1 MNHLKITKHN
11 SYFIMRYTTLKY
23 ITVVAVL
30 CSSLYA
36 KGQTLTL
43 QDCVEL
49 ALEKNI
55 TIKQSE
61 LDVAS
66 AEIDKKSAFGN
77 FLPNINAQTSH
88 SWNIGLNQN
97 ITTGLLEDVTTQFSS
112 FGVNMGVD
120 IYNGLQ
126 NVKRLHRANLAII
139 AQQYN
144 LADIAQNTSILVA
157 NSYLQ
162 VMFNREQLMVQES
175 QLAVSIKE
183 LERTKTLIE
192 AGVLTS
198 GNVFELEATIASQEQ
213 AVIQAEN
220 SLRLTKIN
228 LAQLL
233 LITDYENFDIAVEM
247 FDVPF
252 PEILEKTPKAI
263 YEEALTHRNDIKLSV
278 TNLEISKADIEIAK
292 TGLQPSLSAFY
303 SYSTRLSYSDRLT
316 GTGVFDDFPIGIVA
330 TTGQEVVRS
339 IEQTRVIGP
348 ESLGT
353 QFKMN
358 DGHNFGIQLSI
369 PILNG
374 FAAKNN
380 VKRSKVNL
388 MRSENQFEQQK
399 LNLEST
405 VNQAYNDAKGAFN
418 FYKAAQKTVIAR
430 NDAYDD
436 ATKRFDAGIMNS
448 FEFTQIKQRYETS
461 VSDELRAKYDYVFK
475 LKVLEFYFGLKLEI

>member
-1 MNHLKITKHN
+1 MQ
-11 SYFIMRYTTLKY
+11 
-23 ITVVAVL
+23 
-30 CSSLYA
+30 
-36 KGQTLTL
+36 GQTLTL
-43 QDCVEL
+43 QECVEL

-61 LDVAS
+61 LDIAN
-66 AEIDKKSAFGN
+66 AELDKSNAFGN

-97 ITTGLLEDVTTQFSS
+97 ITTGLLENLTTQFSS
-112 FGVNMGVD
+112 LGVNMGVD

-144 LADIAQNTSILVA
+144 LADITDDTALLVA

-162 VMFNREQLMVQES
+162 VMFNREQLGVQES
-175 QLAVSIKE
+175 QFAVSLKE
-183 LERTKTLIE
+183 LERTKILIE
-192 AGVLTS
+192 AGVLTT
-198 GNVFELEATIASQEQ
+198 GDIFELEATIASQQQ
-213 AVIQAEN
+213 AVVQAQN
-220 SLRLTKIN
+220 NLRLTKIN

-233 LITDYENFDIAVEM
+233 LITDYENFDIAVEA

-252 PEILEKTPKAI
+252 PQILDETPKAI
-263 YEEALTHRNDIKLSV
+263 FEKALSDRNDIKLSL
-278 TNLEISKADIEIAK
+278 TNLEISKTDIEIAK
-292 TGLQPSLSAFY
+292 TSLQPSLSAFY
-303 SYSTRLSYSDRLT
+303 SYSTRISYSDRLT
-316 GTGVFDDFPIGIVA
+316 GTGVFNQFPIGTVA
-330 TTGQEVVRS
+330 ATGQEVVTQV
-339 IEQTRVIGP
+339 EQRGVIGP
-348 ESLGT
+348 SSFVDQLQT
-353 QFKMN
+353 N

-374 FAAKNN
+374 FSAKNN

-388 MRSENQFEQQK
+388 MRFENQFEQQK
-399 LNLEST
+399 LGLEST

-430 NDAYDD
+430 NDAYQD
-436 ATKRFDAGIMNS
+436 ATKRFDAGVMNS
-448 FEFTQIKQRYETS
+448 FEFTQIKQRYEAS
-461 VSDELRAKYDYVFK
+461 VSDELRAKFDYVFK

>member
-1 MNHLKITKHN
+1 
-11 SYFIMRYTTLKY
+11 MRYTTLK
-23 ITVVAVL
+23 ITFTALIFCV
-30 CSSLYA
+30 SFYMQ
-36 KGQTLTL
+36 GQTLTL
-43 QDCVEL
+43 QECVEL

-61 LDVAS
+61 LDIAN
-66 AEIDKKSAFGN
+66 AELDKSNAFGN

-97 ITTGLLEDVTTQFSS
+97 ITTGLLENLTTQFSS
-112 FGVNMGVD
+112 LGVNMGVD

-144 LADIAQNTSILVA
+144 LADITDDTALLVA

-162 VMFNREQLMVQES
+162 VMFNREQLGVQES
-175 QLAVSIKE
+175 QFAVSLKE
-183 LERTKTLIE
+183 LERTKILIE
-192 AGVLTS
+192 AGVLTTRDI
-198 GNVFELEATIASQEQ
+198 FELDATIASQQQSVVQ
-213 AVIQAEN
+213 AQN
-220 SLRLTKIN
+220 NLRLTKIN

-233 LITDYENFDIAVEM
+233 LITDYENFDIAVEA

-252 PEILEKTPKAI
+252 PQILDETPKAI
-263 YEEALTHRNDIKLSV
+263 FEKALSNRNDIKLSL
-278 TNLEISKADIEIAK
+278 TNLEISKTDIEIAK
-292 TGLQPSLSAFY
+292 TSLQPSLSAFY
-303 SYSTRLSYSDRLT
+303 SYSTRISYSDRLT
-316 GTGVFDDFPIGIVA
+316 GTGVFNQFPIGTVA
-330 TTGQEVVRS
+330 ATGQEVVTQV
-339 IEQTRVIGP
+339 EQRGVIGP
-348 ESLGT
+348 SSFVDQL
-353 QFKMN
+353 QMN

-374 FAAKNN
+374 FSAKNN

-388 MRSENQFEQQK
+388 MRFENQFEQQK
-399 LNLEST
+399 LGLEST

-430 NDAYDD
+430 NDAYQD
-436 ATKRFDAGIMNS
+436 ATKRFDAGVMNS
-448 FEFTQIKQRYETS
+448 FEFTQIKQRYEAS
-461 VSDELRAKYDYVFK
+461 VSDELRAKFDYVFK

>member
-1 MNHLKITKHN
+1 
-11 SYFIMRYTTLKY
+11 MRYTTLK
-23 ITVVAVL
+23 ITFTALIFCV
-30 CSSLYA
+30 SFYMQ
-36 KGQTLTL
+36 GQTLTL
-43 QDCVEL
+43 QECVEL

-61 LDVAS
+61 LDIAN
-66 AEIDKKSAFGN
+66 AELDKSNAFWN

-97 ITTGLLEDVTTQFSS
+97 ITTGLLENLTTQFSS
-112 FGVNMGVD
+112 LGVNMGVD

-144 LADIAQNTSILVA
+144 LADITDDTSLLVA

-162 VMFNREQLMVQES
+162 VMFNREQLGVQES
-175 QLAVSIKE
+175 QFAVSLKE
-183 LERTKTLIE
+183 LERTKILIE
-192 AGVLTS
+192 AGVLTTRDI
-198 GNVFELEATIASQEQ
+198 FELDATIASQQQSVVQ
-213 AVIQAEN
+213 AQN
-220 SLRLTKIN
+220 NLRLTKIN

-233 LITDYENFDIAVEM
+233 LITDYENFDIAVEA

-252 PEILEKTPKAI
+252 PQILDETPKAI
-263 YEEALTHRNDIKLSV
+263 FEKALSDRNDIKLSL
-278 TNLEISKADIEIAK
+278 TNLEISKTDVEIAK
-292 TGLQPSLSAFY
+292 TSLQPSLSAFY
-303 SYSTRLSYSDRLT
+303 SYSTRISYSDRLT
-316 GTGVFDDFPIGIVA
+316 GTGVFNQFPIGTVA
-330 TTGQEVVRS
+330 ATGQEVVTQV
-339 IEQTRVIGP
+339 EQRGVIGP
-348 ESLGT
+348 SSFVDQLQT
-353 QFKMN
+353 N

-374 FAAKNN
+374 FSAKNN

-388 MRSENQFEQQK
+388 MRFENQFEQQK
-399 LNLEST
+399 LGLEST

-430 NDAYDD
+430 NDAYQD
-436 ATKRFDAGIMNS
+436 ATKRFDAGVMNS
-448 FEFTQIKQRYETS
+448 FEFTQIKQRYEAS
-461 VSDELRAKYDYVFK
+461 VSDELRAKFDYVFK

>member
-1 MNHLKITKHN
+1 
-11 SYFIMRYTTLKY
+11 MRYTTLK
-23 ITVVAVL
+23 ITFTALIFCV
-30 CSSLYA
+30 SFYMQ
-36 KGQTLTL
+36 GQTLTL
-43 QDCVEL
+43 QECVEL

-61 LDVAS
+61 LDIAN
-66 AEIDKKSAFGN
+66 AELDKSNAFGN

-97 ITTGLLEDVTTQFSS
+97 ITTGLLENLTTQFSS
-112 FGVNMGVD
+112 LGVNMGVD

-144 LADIAQNTSILVA
+144 LADITDDTALLVA

-162 VMFNREQLMVQES
+162 VMFNREQLGVQES
-175 QLAVSIKE
+175 QFAVSLKE
-183 LERTKTLIE
+183 LERTKILIE
-192 AGVLTS
+192 AGVLTTRDI
-198 GNVFELEATIASQEQ
+198 FELDATIASQQQSVVQ
-213 AVIQAEN
+213 AQN
-220 SLRLTKIN
+220 NLRLTKIN

-233 LITDYENFDIAVEM
+233 LITDYENFDIAVEA

-252 PEILEKTPKAI
+252 PQILDETPKAI
-263 YEEALTHRNDIKLSV
+263 FEKALSDRNDIKLSL
-278 TNLEISKADIEIAK
+278 TNLEISKTDIEIAK
-292 TGLQPSLSAFY
+292 TSLQPSLSAFY
-303 SYSTRLSYSDRLT
+303 SYSTRISYSDRLT
-316 GTGVFDDFPIGIVA
+316 GTGVFNQFPIGTVA
-330 TTGQEVVRS
+330 ATGQEVVTQV
-339 IEQTRVIGP
+339 EQRGVIGP
-348 ESLGT
+348 SSFVDQL
-353 QFKMN
+353 QMN

-374 FAAKNN
+374 FSAKNS

-388 MRSENQFEQQK
+388 MRFENQFEQQK
-399 LNLEST
+399 LGLEST

-430 NDAYDD
+430 NDAYQD
-436 ATKRFDAGIMNS
+436 ATKRFDAGVMNS
-448 FEFTQIKQRYETS
+448 FEFTQIKQRYEAS
-461 VSDELRAKYDYVFK
+461 VSDELRAKFDYVFK

>member
-1 MNHLKITKHN
+1 
-11 SYFIMRYTTLKY
+11 MRYTTLK
-23 ITVVAVL
+23 ITFTALIFCV
-30 CSSLYA
+30 SFYMQ
-36 KGQTLTL
+36 GQTLTL
-43 QDCVEL
+43 QECVEL

-61 LDVAS
+61 LDIAN
-66 AEIDKKSAFGN
+66 AELDKSNAFGN

-97 ITTGLLEDVTTQFSS
+97 ITTGLLENLTTQFSS
-112 FGVNMGVD
+112 LGVNMGVD

-144 LADIAQNTSILVA
+144 LADISDDTALLVA

-162 VMFNREQLMVQES
+162 VMFNREQLGVQES
-175 QLAVSIKE
+175 QFAVSLKE
-183 LERTKTLIE
+183 LERTKILIE
-192 AGVLTS
+192 AGVLTTRDI
-198 GNVFELEATIASQEQ
+198 FELDATIASQQQSVVQ
-213 AVIQAEN
+213 AQN
-220 SLRLTKIN
+220 NLRLTKIN

-233 LITDYENFDIAVEM
+233 LITDYENFDIAVEA

-252 PEILEKTPKAI
+252 PQILDETPKAI
-263 YEEALTHRNDIKLSV
+263 FEKALSDRNDIKLSL
-278 TNLEISKADIEIAK
+278 TNLEISKTDIEIAK
-292 TGLQPSLSAFY
+292 TSLQPSLSAFY
-303 SYSTRLSYSDRLT
+303 SYSTRISYSDRLT
-316 GTGVFDDFPIGIVA
+316 GTGVFNQFPIGTVA
-330 TTGQEVVRS
+330 ATGQEVVTQV
-339 IEQTRVIGP
+339 EQRGVIGP
-348 ESLGT
+348 SSFVDQL
-353 QFKMN
+353 QMN

-374 FAAKNN
+374 FSAKNN

-388 MRSENQFEQQK
+388 MRFENQFEQQK
-399 LNLEST
+399 LGLEST

-430 NDAYDD
+430 NDAYQD
-436 ATKRFDAGIMNS
+436 ATKRFDAGVMNS
-448 FEFTQIKQRYETS
+448 FEFTQIKQRYEAS
-461 VSDELRAKYDYVFK
+461 VSDELRAKFDYVFK

>member
-1 MNHLKITKHN
+1 
-11 SYFIMRYTTLKY
+11 MRYTTLK
-23 ITVVAVL
+23 ITFTALIFCV
-30 CSSLYA
+30 SFYMQ
-36 KGQTLTL
+36 GQTLTL
-43 QDCVEL
+43 QECVEL

-61 LDVAS
+61 LDIAN
-66 AEIDKKSAFGN
+66 AELDKSNAFGN

-97 ITTGLLEDVTTQFSS
+97 ITTGLLENLTTQFSS
-112 FGVNMGVD
+112 LGVNMGVD

-144 LADIAQNTSILVA
+144 LADITDDTALLVA

-162 VMFNREQLMVQES
+162 VMFNREQLGVQES
-175 QLAVSIKE
+175 QFAVSLKE
-183 LERTKTLIE
+183 LERTKILIE
-192 AGVLTS
+192 AGVLTTRDI
-198 GNVFELEATIASQEQ
+198 FELDATIASQQQSVVQ
-213 AVIQAEN
+213 AQN
-220 SLRLTKIN
+220 NLRLTKIN

-233 LITDYENFDIAVEM
+233 LITDYENFDIAVEA

-252 PEILEKTPKAI
+252 PQILDETPKAI
-263 YEEALTHRNDIKLSV
+263 FEKALSDRNDIKLSL
-278 TNLEISKADIEIAK
+278 TNLEISKTDVEIAK
-292 TGLQPSLSAFY
+292 TSLQPSLSAFY
-303 SYSTRLSYSDRLT
+303 SYSTRISYSDRLT
-316 GTGVFDDFPIGIVA
+316 GTGVFNQFPIGTVA
-330 TTGQEVVRS
+330 ATGQEVVTQV
-339 IEQTRVIGP
+339 EQRGVIGP
-348 ESLGT
+348 SSFVDQL
-353 QFKMN
+353 QMN

-374 FAAKNN
+374 FSAKNN

-388 MRSENQFEQQK
+388 MRFENQFEQQK
-399 LNLEST
+399 LGLEST

-430 NDAYDD
+430 NDAYQD
-436 ATKRFDAGIMNS
+436 ATKRFDAGVMNS
-448 FEFTQIKQRYETS
+448 FEFTQIKQRYEAS
-461 VSDELRAKYDYVFK
+461 VSDELRAKFDYVFK

>member
-1 MNHLKITKHN
+1 
-11 SYFIMRYTTLKY
+11 MRYTTLK
-23 ITVVAVL
+23 ITFTALIFCV
-30 CSSLYA
+30 SFYMQ
-36 KGQTLTL
+36 GQTLTL
-43 QDCVEL
+43 QECVEL

-61 LDVAS
+61 LDIAN
-66 AEIDKKSAFGN
+66 AELDKSNAFGN

-97 ITTGLLEDVTTQFSS
+97 ITTGLLENLTTQFSS
-112 FGVNMGVD
+112 LGVNMGVD

-144 LADIAQNTSILVA
+144 LADITDDTALLVA

-162 VMFNREQLMVQES
+162 VMFNREQLGVQES
-175 QLAVSIKE
+175 QFAVSLKE
-183 LERTKTLIE
+183 LERTKILIE
-192 AGVLTS
+192 AGVLTTRDI
-198 GNVFELEATIASQEQ
+198 FEIEATIASQQQSVVQ
-213 AVIQAEN
+213 AQN
-220 SLRLTKIN
+220 NLRLTKIN

-233 LITDYENFDIAVEM
+233 LITDYENFDIAVEA

-252 PEILEKTPKAI
+252 PQILDETPKAI
-263 YEEALTHRNDIKLSV
+263 FEKALSDRNDIKLSL
-278 TNLEISKADIEIAK
+278 TNLEISKTDIEIAK
-292 TGLQPSLSAFY
+292 TSLQPSLSAFY
-303 SYSTRLSYSDRLT
+303 SYSTRISYSDRLT
-316 GTGVFDDFPIGIVA
+316 GTGVFNQFPIGTVA
-330 TTGQEVVRS
+330 ATGQEVVTQV
-339 IEQTRVIGP
+339 EQRGVIGP
-348 ESLGT
+348 SSFVDQLQT
-353 QFKMN
+353 N

-374 FAAKNN
+374 FSAKNN

-388 MRSENQFEQQK
+388 MRFENQFEQQK
-399 LNLEST
+399 LGLEST

-430 NDAYDD
+430 NDAYQD
-436 ATKRFDAGIMNS
+436 ATKRFDAGVMNS
-448 FEFTQIKQRYETS
+448 FEFTQIKQRYEAS
-461 VSDELRAKYDYVFK
+461 VSDELRAKFDYVFK